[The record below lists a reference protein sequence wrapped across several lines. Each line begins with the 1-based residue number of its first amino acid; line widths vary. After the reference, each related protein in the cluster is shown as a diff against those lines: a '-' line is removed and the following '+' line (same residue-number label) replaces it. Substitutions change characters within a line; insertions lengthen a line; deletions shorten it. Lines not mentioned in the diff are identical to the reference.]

1 MRLLE
6 KIFCA
11 LEAFALA
18 MERVWKKANRWWRM
32 YIVLPLK
39 RIFCKHDKA
48 IHSKAMQYD
57 ANPPHQRMRWAIVQ
71 REVCP
76 KCGKALSKSRVV
88 RDNLSTTRCK
98 EIMRQLERQQIR
110 DFN

>member
-1 MRLLE
+1 MKEFE
-6 KIFCA
+6 KIWR
-11 LEAFALA
+11 EAIRL
-18 MERVWKKANRWWRM
+18 WKK
-32 YIVLPLK
+32 YVELPIKQL
-39 RIFCKHDKA
+39 FCRHERA

-76 KCGKALSKSRVV
+76 KCGKYLGKGKVV
-88 RDNLSTTRCK
+88 RSNLSVAKCRD
-98 EIMRQLERQQIR
+98 IMLALERQQKR

>member
-1 MRLLE
+1 MRFFY
-6 KIFCA
+6 KFFDA
-11 LEAFALA
+11 LENFSLAL
-18 MERVWKKANRWWRM
+18 ERVWKKANRWWRR
-32 YIVLPLK
+32 YVVLPLK
-39 RIFCKHDKA
+39 RIFCKHDRA

-76 KCGKALSKSRVV
+76 KCGKALSKSRVMK
-88 RDNLSTTRCK
+88 DNLSKTRCA
-98 EIMRQLERQQIR
+98 EIMRQLERQQMR